1 MTDGNTWDGIEDLGN
16 VKRGMPDLTVDDVFR
31 AMDALSERGPESAR
45 KRMAYNAAVEDAFW
59 RARGA
64 GKVRQ

>member
-31 AMDALSERGPESAR
+31 AMDALSER
-45 KRMAYNAAVEDAFW
+45 
-59 RARGA
+59 A
-64 GKVRQ
+64 GIRTQTHGVQCCR